1 MSLKSTQNFLLSLE
15 SKNLS
20 EVFSKLVFSGLKFE
34 VLNPTELKGN
44 WSQVSFV
51 SKDKNVQNKEIQD
64 KINTLDFVISRNQK
78 KGFFSI
84 FTDNRTEGSKKDI
97 REATKNQ
104 ENILNIAQTLQRQS
118 EIDTEKSS
126 LQEFLNSYE
135 NKKILFGN
143 NLSEFQSDFENNLEK
158 LKAKIK
164 DSNDHQLEV
173 VQLQNM
179 EAIVFSEESLEA
191 VKSFVKEESYTKT
204 ELLTSKQ
211 ILSNLDEEYN
221 QNLEFLNK
229 NGVKNSIDNLDSK
242 TLKQI
247 SALHAS
253 LELDLKSQDS
263 INRCFTIN
271 KDNSAKFAFVNITSQ
286 DEDQAV
292 KILNEL
298 RREVLRKVP

>member
-1 MSLKSTQNFLLSLE
+1 M
-15 SKNLS
+15 
-20 EVFSKLVFSGLKFE
+20 
-34 VLNPTELKGN
+34 
-44 WSQVSFV
+44 
-51 SKDKNVQNKEIQD
+51 
-64 KINTLDFVISRNQK
+64 
-78 KGFFSI
+78 
-84 FTDNRTEGSKKDI
+84 
-97 REATKNQ
+97 
-104 ENILNIAQTLQRQS
+104 
-118 EIDTEKSS
+118 
-126 LQEFLNSYE
+126 QEFLNSYE

-298 RREVLRKVP
+298 EIPYQKTGWNQEIYDWENNSGLRAFQSVAQSIGTIDKKETDPTNIVAIFFMIFFAFCLSDALYGLILSLFTGYFLFFTKIY